1 MAGDDT
7 MKCDTIMCMGHAPGT
22 EVLVRALKRRARVV
36 ECVREG
42 VYRVQLGG
50 MIATVRDDEIEPVAQ
65 KKKKRRTGEAPVSSA
80 TDDAGLSPFDVPAR
94 SIDLHGLSV
103 DEARNRVAGYISRVL
118 LAGFEQVEII
128 HGIGTGRLKA
138 AVTADLRQIKAVKA
152 LEPHPSNPGV
162 LLVYL

>member
-1 MAGDDT
+1 
-7 MKCDTIMCMGHAPGT
+7 MGHAPGT
-22 EVLVRALKRRARVV
+22 EVLVRTLKRRALVI

-42 VYRVQLGG
+42 IYRVRLGG
-50 MIATVRDDEIEPVAQ
+50 LIATVREEEIEPVAQ
-65 KKKKRRTGEAPVSSA
+65 KKKRRTEEVPVSPVTNGADLSA
-80 TDDAGLSPFDVPAR
+80 SEVPAR

-162 LLVYL
+162 LRVYL